1 MKIVTSLT
9 LFFPMYNERETVARM
24 TSKALDVLETLTA
37 DYEVI
42 IVDDA
47 SHDGSE
53 QIADELAR
61 QHPQV
66 RVIHHPQ
73 NLGYGAAL
81 RTGLQSASKELV
93 FYTDCDEP
101 VDLQEIGRALA
112 LIGPNADLVLG
123 YRIKRYD
130 TLRRFVYSKVYNWL
144 CRLLFGVRARD
155 VNFSFKLLKRE
166 VLEHIH
172 LSAGS
177 VFIDGELLAE
187 AVRCGYEIVEIPVEY
202 FPRRSGK
209 SSFDSLSAAFY
220 TLEEMLAY
228 WRRTRARRSS

>member
-1 MKIVTSLT
+1 METVTSLT

-24 TSKALDVLETLTA
+24 TGKAIDVLGTLTA

-47 SHDGSE
+47 SRDGSE
-53 QIADELAR
+53 QIADELAL

-73 NLGYGAAL
+73 NLGYGASL
-81 RTGLQSASKELV
+81 RTGLENATKDV
-93 FYTDCDEP
+93 IFYTDCDEP

-112 LIGPNADLVLG
+112 FIGTDADMVIG

-130 TLRRFVYSKVYNWL
+130 TLRRFIYSKIYNFL
-144 CRLLFGVRARD
+144 CRLLFGVRVRD
-155 VNFSFKLLKRE
+155 VNFSFKLLKRQ
-166 VLEHIH
+166 VLQCVR

-187 AVRCGYEIVEIPVEY
+187 AVRCGHRIAEIPIEY

-209 SSFDSLSAAFY
+209 SSFDSLSAALY

-228 WRRTRARRSS
+228 WWRIRVRRLS

>member
-1 MKIVTSLT
+1 METVTSLT
-9 LFFPMYNERETVARM
+9 LFFPMYNEKETVARM
-24 TSKALDVLETLTA
+24 TNKALGVLETLVT

-61 QHPQV
+61 QHPRV
-66 RVIHHPQ
+66 RVVHHPQ

-81 RTGLQSASKELV
+81 RTGLQSATKELV

-101 VDLQEIGRALA
+101 VDLHEIERALA
-112 LIGPNADLVLG
+112 LIGPDADLVLG

-130 TLRRFVYSKVYNWL
+130 TLRRFIYSKVYNLL
-144 CRLLFGVRARD
+144 CRLLFDIRARD

-166 VLEHIH
+166 ILEHVR

-220 TLEEMLAY
+220 TLEEILAY
-228 WRRTRARRSS
+228 WRRTRVRWLS